1 MAAFR
6 CGAGA
11 GRLAASLGR
20 QSLSSVPAR
29 GVERALVV
37 ADLPFM
43 SYQVSEEEALTN
55 AGRFV
60 KEALAEAV
68 KLDGGEYIC
77 ATIRRLCG

>member
-1 MAAFR
+1 
-6 CGAGA
+6 
-11 GRLAASLGR
+11 
-20 QSLSSVPAR
+20 
-29 GVERALVV
+29 
-37 ADLPFM
+37 M

-68 KLDGGEYIC
+68 KLEGGEYIC